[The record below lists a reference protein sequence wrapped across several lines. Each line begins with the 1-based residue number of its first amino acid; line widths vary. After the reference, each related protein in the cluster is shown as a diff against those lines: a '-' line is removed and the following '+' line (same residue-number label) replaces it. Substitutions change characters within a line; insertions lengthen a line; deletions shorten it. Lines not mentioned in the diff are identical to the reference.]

1 MHLSVKDDQ
10 KIDIHLL
17 DVPTEWAAGLVTVT
31 SSLETRTLVEDEVN
45 RAGV

>member
-1 MHLSVKDDQ
+1 MHLSVKPNL

-17 DVPTEWAAGLVTVT
+17 DVPQRTAGLVTVT